1 MASAK
6 SFLLKKKYFLCR
18 VLPRMALVKEFFK
31 KNIFFL
37 PSASMQGTR
46 QRVFFLIKYFLC
58 RMPPERALGKELFL
72 KKIWHSTK
80 NLFLKKFNFFVEG
93 FRVWHLAK
101 KIEKKYLIICR
112 VSSLETLGKATVT

>member
-1 MASAK
+1 
-6 SFLLKKKYFLCR
+6 
-18 VLPRMALVKEFFK
+18 
-31 KNIFFL
+31 
-37 PSASMQGTR
+37 MQGTR

-101 KIEKKYLIICR
+101 KIEKKIFNYLPSVFSR
-112 VSSLETLGKATVT
+112 DTRQSNRYLENRRHGNFSLPRAFRRHSTMSLPGAR